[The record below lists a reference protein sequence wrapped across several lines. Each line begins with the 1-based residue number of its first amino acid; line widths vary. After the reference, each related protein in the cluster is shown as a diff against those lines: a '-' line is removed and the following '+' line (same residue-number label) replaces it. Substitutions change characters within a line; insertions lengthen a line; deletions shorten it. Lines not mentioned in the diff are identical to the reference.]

1 MQERYRVLG
10 NTPLI
15 RAEKLGKFL
24 EIESLYIKY
33 EGSNP
38 TGTQK
43 DRPASVHVLA
53 AISAGYDTIVV
64 GSCGNY
70 GAAIA
75 YYAHLNHLKSRVYIP
90 KGFHSSRI
98 EEIEKNYGAT
108 LVLVEGKYEDSVE
121 ASKRDAT
128 VNSWFDGNAGAHPD
142 LGLEAYSKVSSEI
155 FGSIGETPETV
166 SVPVGNGTT
175 LAGIHYGFVRLRER
189 GEIKK
194 VPRMIAASTDGG
206 NPVVESF
213 KKGQKEITDFPVE
226 MIRETEINEALVN
239 YHSYDGVPAYN
250 ALLESK
256 GYAEYVTDEDL
267 MSYRDLVRKYESI
280 DPLPPAVASLA
291 ATVRVVRKE
300 RISGIHVAILTG

>member
-24 EIESLYIKY
+24 NIEGLYIKY

-43 DRPASVHVLA
+43 DRAASVHILA

-70 GAAIA
+70 GASIA
-75 YYAHLNHLKSRVYIP
+75 YYAHLNHLKSRIYIP
-90 KGFHSSRI
+90 KEFHSQRL

-121 ASKRDAT
+121 ASKRDAIA
-128 VNSWFDGNAGAHPD
+128 NSWFDGNAGAHPE
-142 LGLEAYSKVSSEI
+142 LGLEAYSKISSEI
-155 FGSIGETPETV
+155 HDSIGEAPVTV

-175 LAGIHYGFVRLRER
+175 LAGIYYGFANQRKR

-194 VPRMIAASTDGG
+194 VPRMIAASTEGG

-213 KKGQKEITDFPVE
+213 KKGLKEITDFPVE
-226 MIRETEINEALVN
+226 KIRETEINEALVN
-239 YHSYDGVPAYN
+239 YHSYDGDLAYK
-250 ALLESK
+250 ALLESE

-267 MSYRDLVRKYESI
+267 ISYKDIVREYEGI

-291 ATVRVVRKE
+291 ATVRVVGKD